1 MAVIHKPPMAL
12 PASLGKVAARRPS
25 LCADAL
31 VFFSKDGK
39 KRHEFC
45 TWCLPWRFAGRTF
58 HLQGK
63 TYCYVFYVS
72 PEGYLLNFHYG
83 KHLPPADYAVK
94 YGYASVP
101 DGPGLGI
108 EVSDEA
114 IEAYRCDRIPTE

>member
-1 MAVIHKPPMAL
+1 M
-12 PASLGKVAARRPS
+12 RR
-25 LCADAL
+25 CIG
-31 VFFSKDGK
+31 FFSKDGK
-39 KRHEFC
+39 KRHGFC

-58 HLQGK
+58 YLQGK

-94 YGYASVP
+94 DGYASVP